1 MAING
6 RQYDWEDI
14 TVTTLSGEQV
24 GITEIKYED
33 SQEIEARYGKGAV
46 PRGYGRKNYEASGSM
61 VLDRDE
67 WERLKLALAATGIG
81 AIFDHRPFP
90 IVVAYAN
97 EDMGPIV
104 DTLKSCKITKF
115 SGGGASQGDDN
126 ASPITCDFTILEPIL
141 YNGVPAKQ
149 SLGSSFSL

>member
-1 MAING
+1 MTING

-33 SQEIEARYGKGAV
+33 GQDIEARYGKGAV

-67 WERLKLALAATGIG
+67 WERLKLALAATGGG
-81 AIFDHRPFP
+81 AIFDHKPFP
-90 IVVAYAN
+90 IVVAYSN
-97 EDMGPIV
+97 EEMGPVV
-104 DTLKSCKITKF
+104 DVLKSCKITKF
-115 SGGGASQGDDN
+115 AGGGAAQGDDN
-126 ASPITCDFTILEPIL
+126 ASPITCDFTILEPIV
-141 YNGVPAKQ
+141 YNGVPAKK
-149 SLGSSFSL
+149 SAGALFSL